1 MKHLFLLLMFFFSLL
16 STTSILQESTIAK
29 NDLPLTF
36 DEKRDP
42 QADLKYVVSLA
53 KKEKKNIILDV
64 GGEWCIWCKRLDK
77 FFEENSKLNE
87 YLKANYIVLKVNYSK
102 ANKNE
107 SFLSRYPK
115 VDGYP
120 HFFVLNKK
128 GKLLHSQNTGKLEA
142 GDGYDFNKIMEFLKK
157 WRPKK

>member
-1 MKHLFLLLMFFFSLL
+1 MKHIFLFFIFLFSLL
-16 STTSILQESTIAK
+16 SSTSLPQESNTEKI
-29 NDLPLTF
+29 DIPLTF
-36 DEKRDP
+36 DEGRDP

-77 FFEENSKLNE
+77 FFEDNPKLNE
-87 YLKANYIVLKVNYSK
+87 YLKANYIVLKINYSK

-107 SFLSRYPK
+107 SFLSKYPK

-120 HFFVLNKK
+120 HFFVLNRK

-142 GDGYDFNKIMEFLKK
+142 GDGYDFNKIMEFLIK
-157 WRPKK
+157 WKPKK

>member
-1 MKHLFLLLMFFFSLL
+1 MKLFILFSLFVFSFL
-16 STTSILQESTIAK
+16 TVSVLPQDSIPAK
-29 NDLPLTF
+29 IDLPAMF
-36 DEKRDP
+36 DEQRDP
-42 QADLKYVVSLA
+42 SADLKYAVTLA

-77 FFEENSKLNE
+77 FFEDNPKLNE
-87 YLKANYIVLKVNYSK
+87 LLKLNYIVLKVNYSK

-107 SFLSRYPK
+107 SFLSKYPK

-128 GKLLHSQNTGKLEA
+128 GKLLHSQNTGNLEA
-142 GDGYDFNKIMEFLKK
+142 GKGYDFDKIMEFLKK
-157 WRPKK
+157 WKPKK